1 MRFLMVDRVLV
12 LEPGRRIETLKLP
25 ALSEEY
31 FRGHFTNVALVPG
44 ALLLESMAQSLGR
57 LITATYDYKVA
68 IALTV
73 VEDARVVHDLRP
85 GRPITIVGELLGT
98 NPKGSIGRAVATA
111 DGREVA
117 SVGRMLFGQFPHPDP
132 ELVRARFRVL
142 GESLPGDNLG
152 SGPA

>member
-1 MRFLMVDRVLV
+1 MRFLMVDRVLS
-12 LEPGRRIETLKLP
+12 LEPGKRIETMKCP

-31 FRGHFTNVALVPG
+31 FRGHFTRAALVPG
-44 ALLLESMAQSLGR
+44 ALLIESMAQTLGR

-73 VEDARVVHDLRP
+73 MEDVRVTHDLRP

-98 NPKGSIGRAVATA
+98 NPKGSIGKAVATA

-117 SVGRMLFGQFPHPDP
+117 SVGRMLFGQFPHHDP
-132 ELVRARFRVL
+132 ELVKARFRVL
-142 GESLPGDNLG
+142 GAAVPGDPVG
-152 SGPA
+152 GPGA